1 MSAANVELAREVYGA
16 WTRADFDALETMVAE
31 DLEFVPAVA
40 AAVEG
45 GSVRGRDEV
54 RAFFER
60 LSETWETFQVEPDE
74 FREVGDRVLI
84 LGHVRAKGRG
94 SGLEPDQQMFNV
106 LWFRDG
112 KIARMQSFLDEKAAW
127 KAAESDVE
135 VEPA

>member
-1 MSAANVELAREVYGA
+1 MSEANVELARDAYGA
-16 WTRADFDALETMVAE
+16 WSRADFDAVEAMVAE

-40 AAVEG
+40 AGVEG

-94 SGLEPDQQMFNV
+94 SGLELDQPMLSV
-106 LWFRDG
+106 IWFRDG
-112 KIARMQSFLDEKAAW
+112 KIGRIQSFLDEDAARE
-127 KAAESDVE
+127 AAERE
-135 VEPA
+135 VVA